1 MGPAKSSQR
10 NSPAGTTRS
19 RDEYFRRMC
28 TEVANTPIVAGLA
41 FWAWG
46 GEGRPT
52 SLRGLW
58 RKGDDLVGDPPH
70 EYQGWYSVYSSD
82 ASTLETISSCASSI
96 LPPPLLVPPPPP
108 PAPPPPSLP
117 PSPSPPPHSPN
128 PPPRRSPPPSS
139 LPPPPPPISPGPSM
153 PPPSLPLPP
162 PHPPP
167 LAPST
172 LVATIFTTLDES
184 TRSGSLDVL
193 SGIGLPIMI
202 GAALFCLGLIRGA
215 RILQQSQQAR
225 DAAEMEA
232 EMSLHRRRRRLV
244 TAGLV
249 DNTLNEVP
257 CANRRPLTVQER
269 AIVSTMEAVASWE
282 DE

>member
-1 MGPAKSSQR
+1 
-10 NSPAGTTRS
+10 
-19 RDEYFRRMC
+19 
-28 TEVANTPIVAGLA
+28 
-41 FWAWG
+41 
-46 GEGRPT
+46 
-52 SLRGLW
+52 
-58 RKGDDLVGDPPH
+58 
-70 EYQGWYSVYSSD
+70 
-82 ASTLETISSCASSI
+82 
-96 LPPPLLVPPPPP
+96 
-108 PAPPPPSLP
+108 
-117 PSPSPPPHSPN
+117 
-128 PPPRRSPPPSS
+128 
-139 LPPPPPPISPGPSM
+139 
-153 PPPSLPLPP
+153 
-162 PHPPP
+162 
-167 LAPST
+167 
-172 LVATIFTTLDES
+172 
-184 TRSGSLDVL
+184 
-193 SGIGLPIMI
+193 MI